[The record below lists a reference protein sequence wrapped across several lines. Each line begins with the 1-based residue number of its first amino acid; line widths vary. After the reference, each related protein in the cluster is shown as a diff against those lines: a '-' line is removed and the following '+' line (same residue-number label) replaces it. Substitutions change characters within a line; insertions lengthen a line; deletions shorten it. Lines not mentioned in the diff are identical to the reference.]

1 MAAIEPKLKSV
12 WLLLGLIVLISISE
26 CIGQSCLKMFYKNP
40 KNITYYAVAVAFY
53 SIVCALL
60 VLSYQYKGM
69 GIVNVLW
76 SGISVLTILGVGMA
90 FFNETITTM
99 DMFGIFFIILGII
112 LILWEGTH

>member
-1 MAAIEPKLKSV
+1 MAAEPKSKSV
-12 WLLLGLIVLISISE
+12 CLLLGIIMLISISE
-26 CIGQSCLKMFYKNP
+26 CLGQSCLRIFYKNP
-40 KNITYYAVAVAFY
+40 KNVAYYAIAILFY

-60 VLSYQYKGM
+60 VLSYRYGGV

-99 DMFGIFFIILGII
+99 DIFGIFFIILGIM
-112 LILWEGTH
+112 LVLWEGTH